1 MDAKHRERLVG
12 VRFNKKLGGFLHAIW
27 HHEDLANSPPTA
39 LGAYPIEDATRA
51 QQQTEEMG
59 EMRIEYE
66 DMDMDG
72 SVYEDLGE
80 VDDDS
85 EEEDDDSDISSAS
98 DDDNG
103 DDGGDIFSPSYDKNE
118 EGNLA
123 NGPEQGIP
131 LTTLAELV
139 FGLSLALC
147 TERLTD
153 GQPSST
159 VLVYFSGILAF
170 SEATNSFLNAR
181 AYTPY
186 LSGLI
191 YVQRL
196 LFLERALPL
205 RPYDSLRIERRPRFK
220 QLRRLKQIHRRYM
233 VMGSQSSFEEFV
245 SLRAYGCVAA
255 RNDMPSCL
263 LYWSDDGQSVGWGQ
277 GVEISMG
284 QFRAL
289 TEYLIKEVN
298 SLCNS
303 LMFGLE
309 PDIDLSQIKDD
320 MTNNDNGYSFVT
332 DPTVLMFVQIAP
344 HYSIFVRANPDHP
357 CDFPA
362 FFRKA
367 TPRFYTFCPCTL
379 IQ

>member
-1 MDAKHRERLVG
+1 MDAKQRERLVG
-12 VRFNKKLGGFLHAIW
+12 VRFNKKFGGFLHAIW
-27 HHEDLANSPPTA
+27 HHEDLQA
-39 LGAYPIEDATRA
+39 
-51 QQQTEEMG
+51 EEMG

-80 VDDDS
+80 ADDDS
-85 EEEDDDSDISSAS
+85 EEEDDDSDMSSAS
-98 DDDNG
+98 DDDDG
-103 DDGGDIFSPSYDKNE
+103 DDSGNIFRPSYDKNE

-123 NGPEQGIP
+123 NGPEQGVP

-181 AYTPY
+181 AFTPY

-191 YVQRL
+191 YIQRL

-205 RPYDSLRIERRPRFK
+205 RPYDFLRIERRPRFK
-220 QLRRLKQIHRRYM
+220 QLRRLKQVHRRYM

-263 LYWSDDGQSVGWGQ
+263 VLQSK
-277 GVEISMG
+277 I
-284 QFRAL
+284 
-289 TEYLIKEVN
+289 N
-298 SLCNS
+298 SS
-303 LMFGLE
+303 RVDF
-309 PDIDLSQIKDD
+309 IDPL
-320 MTNNDNGYSFVT
+320 
-332 DPTVLMFVQIAP
+332 
-344 HYSIFVRANPDHP
+344 
-357 CDFPA
+357 
-362 FFRKA
+362 
-367 TPRFYTFCPCTL
+367 
-379 IQ
+379 

>member
-1 MDAKHRERLVG
+1 PDAPPYLLASAARVPGLSVDLTSPREDEIRIDRILKVVDIVMDRCEETVHSTSRSLLCWLKSNHPYVPYSKPFTLVKHASSTTRYRLLLKKALAFCFRAYRMDAKHRERLVG

-59 EMRIEYE
+59 EMRIDYE

-85 EEEDDDSDISSAS
+85 EEEEDDSDISSAS

-191 YVQRL
+191 YIQRL

-220 QLRRLKQIHRRYM
+220 QLRRLKQVHRRYM
-233 VMGSQSSFEEFV
+233 VMGSQSSFEEF
-245 SLRAYGCVAA
+245 
-255 RNDMPSCL
+255 
-263 LYWSDDGQSVGWGQ
+263 
-277 GVEISMG
+277 
-284 QFRAL
+284 
-289 TEYLIKEVN
+289 
-298 SLCNS
+298 
-303 LMFGLE
+303 
-309 PDIDLSQIKDD
+309 
-320 MTNNDNGYSFVT
+320 
-332 DPTVLMFVQIAP
+332 
-344 HYSIFVRANPDHP
+344 
-357 CDFPA
+357 
-362 FFRKA
+362 
-367 TPRFYTFCPCTL
+367 
-379 IQ
+379 